1 MKTLLLRGL
10 LDALFPPRCDVCDA
24 GLGMARR
31 TSVCEP
37 CLRAMPPLEP
47 PWCDRCGVPVGSAS
61 QTDCCSPCLH
71 HPPHFTSARAA
82 ALYRPARPG
91 LNPPSPLAVAIQR
104 LKYARRRTLA
114 DALGQL
120 LADRYPFA
128 PAALLVPVPLHITR
142 LRERGFNQAVLLARR
157 LGVARGLA
165 VQSRALVRTRATQ
178 AQPGLGAAARRA
190 NLAGAFAV
198 RAGAA
203 VAGREVVLVDDVL
216 TTGATADACAAVL
229 AAAGA
234 ARVDVYTVGRAPR
247 P

>member
-24 GLGMARR
+24 ELGTARR

-71 HPPHFTSARAA
+71 HPPRFSSARAA
-82 ALYRPARPG
+82 ALYRPGRPG
-91 LNPPSPLAVAIQR
+91 LNPPTPLAVAIQR